1 MVFNAIFNNI
11 SIIYPEKT
19 IGLPQVTDKPRHE
32 HDTNTNLVIIGT
44 DYTGNSKSNYHT
56 NTTAP
61 RDMCILVYYLILKW
75 WLRPSALFNRTYI
88 YYVYDNFCV
97 TKNKYMTCIMFK
109 IIALFIIMLFTR
121 LYVRVGI
128 LFTRGKHLH
137 DRILSLRWGLGW

>member
-44 DYTGNSKSNYHT
+44 DYTGNSKSNYHA

-61 RDMCILVYYLILKW
+61 RDMCILVYYLILK
-75 WLRPSALFNRTYI
+75 
-88 YYVYDNFCV
+88 
-97 TKNKYMTCIMFK
+97 
-109 IIALFIIMLFTR
+109 
-121 LYVRVGI
+121 
-128 LFTRGKHLH
+128 
-137 DRILSLRWGLGW
+137 